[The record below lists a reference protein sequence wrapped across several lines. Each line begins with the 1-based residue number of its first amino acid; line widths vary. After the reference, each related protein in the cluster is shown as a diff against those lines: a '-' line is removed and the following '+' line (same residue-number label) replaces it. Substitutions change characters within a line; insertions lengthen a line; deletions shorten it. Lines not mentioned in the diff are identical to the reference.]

1 MADRH
6 KKAGKAPVFYH
17 LGSNDSPL
25 EAAADA
31 AQTGQDT
38 KVESHRDDS
47 ISNSTEEAP
56 AEDVP
61 GATST
66 RKHTVKTSSLDG
78 MGVFA
83 TEGLCPGE
91 TIFSEPVLIERPFH
105 LITKEGKLTPAFF
118 QFFSD
123 IKNLSLEEKW
133 ELLRLHYI
141 VRSDSTEM
149 IADVDDLNTRLGK
162 TRKRKDD
169 PICLAL
175 AEVGRRACFP
185 FVGLEET
192 HRLFGGDVVFLNH
205 SCHPNAAATWDN
217 DSRTLTLR
225 ALHHIDIDEEI
236 CISYIDPCME
246 RHDRQLYLGFR
257 CKCAECKK
265 TGRHLLLSESR
276 RNIMADG
283 LHWIRRFWAQYP
295 APDEG
300 SSGEETAEW
309 IAAIADD
316 EDHETVLGIARRV
329 IQAARENE
337 DLVHGELREAYATQC
352 LIRRARLMT
361 MRAKGEGSEKRAEEE
376 AEERFLALMG
386 EARLMMVLYGFD
398 WTVTHVVMAELRTL
412 TIIGPEETKAENRR
426 FLDELVEWFRGVR
439 DL

>member
-6 KKAGKAPVFYH
+6 KKAGKAPVFYR
-17 LGSNDSPL
+17 LVSNDSPL
-25 EAAADA
+25 EAASDA

-38 KVESHRDDS
+38 KVESHNDDS
-47 ISNSTEEAP
+47 IANSTEEA

-83 TEGLCPGE
+83 TEPLCPGE

-118 QFFSD
+118 QFFTD

-141 VRSDSTEM
+141 VRSDGSEM
-149 IADVDDLNTRLGK
+149 IVDVEDLDTRLGK

-205 SCHPNAAATWDN
+205 SCHPNAAASWD
-217 DSRTLTLR
+217 DESRTLTLR
-225 ALHHIDIDEEI
+225 ALHHIDVDEEV
-236 CISYIDPCME
+236 CISYIDPCMQ
-246 RHDRQLYLGFR
+246 RHDRHLYLGFR
-257 CKCAECKK
+257 CKCAECRKK
-265 TGRHLLLSESR
+265 GRRLLLSESR

-295 APDEG
+295 SP
-300 SSGEETAEW
+300 GEESSPEERGEW
-309 IAAIADD
+309 IVAIADD
-316 EDHETVLGIARRV
+316 EDHGNILGIARRV
-329 IQAARENE
+329 IQAARDNE
-337 DLVHGELREAYATQC
+337 DLVHSELREAYATQC
-352 LIRRARLMT
+352 LIRRARLMA
-361 MRAKGEGSEKRAEEE
+361 MRAKGEMGEIGMEE
-376 AEERFLALMG
+376 AEELFLALMG
-386 EARLMMVLYGFD
+386 EARLMMVIYGFE

-412 TIIGPEETKAENRR
+412 TIIGPEDTRAENRR
-426 FLDELVEWFRGVR
+426 FLDALVEWFRGVR

>member
-6 KKAGKAPVFYH
+6 KKAGKAPVLYR
-17 LGSNDSPL
+17 LVLNDSPL

-31 AQTGQDT
+31 GQTGQET
-38 KVESHRDDS
+38 NAESHHDDS
-47 ISNSTEEAP
+47 ISNSTEEA
-56 AEDVP
+56 AEDVR

-83 TEGLCPGE
+83 TESLCPGE

-105 LITKEGKLTPAFF
+105 LITKKGKLTPAFF
-118 QFFSD
+118 QFFTD
-123 IKNLSLEEKW
+123 IQNLSLEEKW

-141 VRSDSTEM
+141 VRSDNSEM
-149 IADVDDLNTRLGK
+149 IEDVDDLNTRLGK
-162 TRKRKDD
+162 TRKRWND

-205 SCHPNAAATWDN
+205 SCRPNAAATWD
-217 DSRTLTLR
+217 DKSRTLTLR
-225 ALHHIDIDEEI
+225 ALHHIDPDEEV

-246 RHDRQLYLGFR
+246 RHDRHLYLGFR
-257 CKCAECKK
+257 CKCAECRKK
-265 TGRHLLLSESR
+265 GRRLLLSESR

-283 LHWIRRFWAQYP
+283 LYWIRRFWAQYP
-295 APDEG
+295 SPGEQ

-309 IAAIADD
+309 IAAITDD
-316 EDHETVLGIARRV
+316 KDHENVLGIASRV
-329 IQAARENE
+329 IQAARDNE
-337 DLVHGELREAYATQC
+337 DLVHVELREAYATQC
-352 LIRRARLMT
+352 LIRRARIMT
-361 MRAKGEGSEKRAEEE
+361 MRAKGEMGEEGMEE
-376 AEERFLALMG
+376 AEELFLALMG
-386 EARLMMVLYGFD
+386 EIRLMMVIHGFE
-398 WTVTHVVMAELRTL
+398 WTVTHNAMAELRTL
-412 TIIGPEETKAENRR
+412 TIIGPEETRAENRR
-426 FLDELVEWFRGVR
+426 FLDALVEWFRGVR

>member
-1 MADRH
+1 MTDRL
-6 KKAGKAPVFYH
+6 KKAGRAPVIYR
-17 LGSNDSPL
+17 LVLNDSPL

-31 AQTGQDT
+31 GQTGQET
-38 KVESHRDDS
+38 NAESHHDDS
-47 ISNSTEEAP
+47 ISNSTEEA

-83 TEGLCPGE
+83 TEPLCPGE

-118 QFFSD
+118 QFFTD

-141 VRSDSTEM
+141 VRSDSSHM
-149 IADVDDLNTRLGK
+149 IEDVEDLNTKLGK
-162 TRKRKDD
+162 TRKRWND
-169 PICLAL
+169 PTCLAL

-192 HRLFGGDVVFLNH
+192 HRIFGGDVVFLNH
-205 SCHPNAAATWDN
+205 SCRPNAAATWDN
-217 DSRTLTLR
+217 ESRTLTLR
-225 ALHHIDIDEEI
+225 ALHHIDIDEEL
-236 CISYIDPCME
+236 CISYTDPCME
-246 RHDRQLYLGFR
+246 RHDRHLYLGFR

-265 TGRHLLLSESR
+265 TGRRLLLSESR
-276 RNIMADG
+276 RNTMADG

-295 APDEG
+295 TPDEA
-300 SSGEETAEW
+300 SSGEEMANW

-316 EDHETVLGIARRV
+316 EDHENILGIARRV
-329 IQAARENE
+329 IQTARENE
-337 DLVHGELREAYATQC
+337 DLVHGELREAYRTQC

-361 MRAKGEGSEKRAEEE
+361 MRAKGDLGEEGTEE
-376 AEERFLALMG
+376 AEELFLALMG
-386 EARLMMVLYGFD
+386 EVRLMMVIYGFD
-398 WTVTHVVMAELRTL
+398 WTVTHGSMKELRTL
-412 TIIGPEETKAENRR
+412 TIIGPEETRAENKR
-426 FLDELVEWFRGVR
+426 FLDELVAWFRGVR
-439 DL
+439 NL